1 MHKHW
6 HLWYLKNVSYCTDIN
21 QQMYMVFLRIYNEV
35 NYFVGMVIDTLD
47 RSRDLVFLITK

>member
-35 NYFVGMVIDTLD
+35 NYFVGMAIDTLD